1 MLTKK
6 ILLVEDESIEALDI
20 KRTLESFGYEVPHI
34 SFSGEEAVDKALE
47 IMPDLILMDIILK
60 GESKGM
66 NAASKIKELNIPIIY
81 LTAHFEDSKIEK
93 KKFTESYS
101 YIIKPYDPNEL
112 KYAIELAIYKN
123 QTEKELKQSEKRFR
137 QILENSLDAAYRRNL
152 DIDEYDYLSP
162 VIEQVLGYSTEE
174 FISLPSTKILE
185 LIHPHDREN
194 VDNIFVNAL
203 SGKTKTYNIEYRFKQ
218 KDGQYKWVNDFGSI
232 VQDED
237 SMFLIGS
244 VHDINERKKGEEAR
258 KKGEER
264 RKKGEKSLRE
274 SEEKY
279 KTLFESDPD
288 YTILV
293 GLDGTILDFNA
304 AAEQITGKHKEE
316 LVGKNYMELE
326 IFPKEDIDLLE
337 EKFSDLFKNEDVA
350 HFECRILDRNG
361 VIRWVETS
369 LTIINKDNAPAYIL
383 VISSDITERKQAEN
397 KIIQSLQEKEVL
409 IREIHHRV
417 KNNMQIISSLLNL
430 QMQHEDLDETVNV
443 LKESQGRVKSM
454 AMIHEKLYQSP
465 NFTDINFKEYIDKLV
480 FDIFYSYGIKIGTI
494 KSVLDIEDINLNIET
509 AIPLGLIVNEMVT
522 NIVKYAFPKDKGTIT
537 INLKSLPDRMQL
549 TIRDDG
555 IGLPEY
561 LDIENTETL
570 GFQLVNSLVSQ
581 IDGKIELYR
590 VNGTEFKITF
600 KELKYKERL

>member
-1 MLTKK
+1 MLAKK
-6 ILLVEDESIEALDI
+6 ILLVEDECIEALDI
-20 KRTLESFGYEVPHI
+20 KRTLESFGYEVPYI
-34 SFSGEEAVDKALE
+34 ASSGEETVDKALK

-60 GESKGM
+60 GESNGI
-66 NAASKIKELNIPIIY
+66 NDASKIKEINIPIIY
-81 LTAHFEDSKIEK
+81 LTANLEESTIEK
-93 KKFTESYS
+93 AKFTEPYD
-101 YIIKPYDPNEL
+101 YIIKPYDPIEL
-112 KYAIELAIYKN
+112 KYAIELAIYKT

-137 QILENSLDAAYRRNL
+137 HILENSLDAAYRRNL

-162 VIEQVLGYSTEE
+162 VIEQVLGYSAEE
-174 FISLPSTKILE
+174 FISLPSTKVLE

-194 VDNIFVNAL
+194 ADNIFANAL

-218 KDGQYKWVNDFGSI
+218 KDGHYKWVKDFGSI

-237 SMFLIGS
+237 IMFLIGS

-350 HFECRILDRNG
+350 PFECRILDRNG
-361 VIRWVETS
+361 VIRWGETS
-369 LTIINKDNAPAYIL
+369 LTIIKKDNAPAYIL
-383 VISSDITERKQAEN
+383 LISSDITERKQAEN

-480 FDIFYSYGIKIGTI
+480 VDIFYSYGIKIGTI
-494 KSVLDIEDINLNIET
+494 ESVLDIEDINLNIET
-509 AIPLGLIVNEMVT
+509 AISLGLIVNEIVT
-522 NIVKYAFPKDKGTIT
+522 NIVKYAFPKGEGTIT

-555 IGLPEY
+555 IGLPEDI
-561 LDIENTETL
+561 DIENTETL

-581 IDGKIELYR
+581 IDGKIELDR
-590 VNGTEFKITF
+590 INGTEFKITF
-600 KELKYKERL
+600 KELKYNERL